1 MKLLNKITTLAAL
14 CLATF
19 TAAFAGDANPGDRVA
34 AKFTDGSWYLATATA
49 ARGAEFDVL
58 YDTGDK
64 ATVPGPDVIAIPRG
78 TAFKTGDIVL
88 APWKT
93 AQMYP
98 GTVTEVARF
107 AVTVKWDDGSAP
119 LDVAND
125 RVVLLKAGIAQAA
138 PAGAPAGAL
147 PVGTSVAAKWGTGSF
162 YIATIAGMDADGKY
176 LVNYGD
182 GDKGAVAGM
191 DIVRVDANREI
202 EIGGRVL
209 ACWAGAAMYPGTV
222 TEREGNRYI
231 VKWDDGSAP
240 QAVPREKIAPLPA
253 R

>member
-1 MKLLNKITTLAAL
+1 MKSATL
-14 CLATF
+14 
-19 TAAFAGDANPGDRVA
+19 
-34 AKFTDGSWYLATATA
+34 
-49 ARGAEFDVL
+49 
-58 YDTGDK
+58 
-64 ATVPGPDVIAIPRG
+64 
-78 TAFKTGDIVL
+78 
-88 APWKT
+88 
-93 AQMYP
+93 YP
-98 GTVTEVARF
+98 GTVTAVARF
-107 AVTVKWDDGSAP
+107 TVTVKWDDGSEP

-147 PVGTSVAAKWGTGSF
+147 AVGTSVAAKWGASAF
-162 YIATIAGMDADGKY
+162 YIATIAGTDADGKY

-182 GDKGAVAGM
+182 GDKGAVASM

-202 EIGGRVL
+202 AIGARVL

-222 TEREGNRYI
+222 TEREGNRYT